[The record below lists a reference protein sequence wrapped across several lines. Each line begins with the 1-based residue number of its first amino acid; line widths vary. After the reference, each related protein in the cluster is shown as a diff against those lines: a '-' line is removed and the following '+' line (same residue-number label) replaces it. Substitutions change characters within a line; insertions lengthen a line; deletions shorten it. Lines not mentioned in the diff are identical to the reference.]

1 MKSRGVVVVLA
12 LILATIATAGVFL
25 YSRGVKQEAIKG
37 GDLQDVIV
45 AKVDIPA
52 NTDLDQLIGAG
63 QFELLQVPV
72 DAVVNGAV
80 TDLSQLRG
88 RRNSAF
94 ILAGE
99 QIPLS
104 RVESGEIPG
113 GALGI
118 PEGHQAISVS
128 LEGPR
133 AIAGALAGGD
143 HVTIY
148 ATFEGVSLAL
158 LEKNLIK
165 SAAAGTSS
173 GSGPFGNSQSIPEF
187 DATAVLIPEVEVL
200 RVLREAGPTQ
210 AGEEIES
217 INGDVL
223 LTLAFLPEEAQQFV
237 FALEQGKV
245 YLSLLPPD
253 EAGVDL
259 SPITVAQIFLPEKTK

>member
-1 MKSRGVVVVLA
+1 MRSRGVVVVLA

-25 YSRGVKQEAIKG
+25 YSRGVRQEAIKG

-45 AKVDIPA
+45 SKVDIAA
-52 NTDLDQLIGAG
+52 NTDLDELIAAG

-104 RVESGEIPG
+104 RVEAGEIPG

-128 LEGPR
+128 LQGPR

-143 HVTIY
+143 HVTMY
-148 ATFEGVSLAL
+148 ATFEDVSLAL

-165 SAAAGTSS
+165 TGSS
-173 GSGPFGNSQSIPEF
+173 GSGPFGNSQDIPAF
-187 DATAVLIPEVEVL
+187 DSTVVLVPEVEVL
-200 RVLREAGPTQ
+200 RVTRETSPNQ
-210 AGEEIES
+210 ATGEIES
-217 INGDVL
+217 INGDVM

-237 FALEQGKV
+237 FALEEGKV

-259 SPITVAQIFLPEKTK
+259 SPLTVAQIFLPEKTK

>member
-1 MKSRGVVVVLA
+1 MLA

-25 YSRGVKQEAIKG
+25 YSRGVRQEAIKG

-45 AKVDIPA
+45 SKVDIPA
-52 NTDLDQLIGAG
+52 NSELDQLIGAG

-72 DAVVNGAV
+72 DAVVGGAV

-165 SAAAGTSS
+165 NAAAGSS

-200 RVLREAGPTQ
+200 RVLREAGPTEASEQ
-210 AGEEIES
+210 IES
-217 INGDVL
+217 INGNVL

-237 FALEQGKV
+237 FALEQGRV